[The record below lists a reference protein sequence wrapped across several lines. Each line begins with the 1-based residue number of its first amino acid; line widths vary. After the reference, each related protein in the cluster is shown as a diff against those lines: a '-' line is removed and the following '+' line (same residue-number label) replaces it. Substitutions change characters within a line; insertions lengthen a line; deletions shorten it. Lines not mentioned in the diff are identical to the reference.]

1 MERVVQNRFVTYC
14 EDTPR
19 VLPQSQCGFRSA
31 RSTQDCILLSRLISS
46 SAKEMQ
52 RNLYKCFVDLT
63 KTYDKVNRDLLWHI
77 LKLRGFPP
85 KIIALVWGL
94 MVGSKAYVRVNGIL
108 ADPFDLECGLKQ
120 GSVFAPLLFNIFFGA
135 IIEIFQ
141 KKVLEESC
149 GIRLSVST
157 ENGMFF

>member
-1 MERVVQNRFVTYC
+1 MLSVRFWSALFKIDLLLTVKTLLEYYLHLSLAF
-14 EDTPR
+14 
-19 VLPQSQCGFRSA
+19 VLLA
-31 RSTQDCILLSRLISS
+31 LLRTVFCC

-52 RNLYKCFVDLT
+52 CNLYKCFVDLS
-63 KTYDKVNRDLLWHI
+63 KAYDKVNRVLLWHI

-85 KIIALVWGL
+85 KIIAVVRGL

-141 KKVLEESC
+141 KKVLEESG